1 MYSSYCKAQ
10 QRLNEISV
18 FFTTATRTA
27 TEITQTG
34 YSTKNIF
41 KLINRSLRPTGPMP
55 QIILRLLG
63 FLCVREAGRRGNK
76 ITARLRPKWTQAN
89 ER

>member
-1 MYSSYCKAQ
+1 MYSSYCKTQ
-10 QRLNEISV
+10 QRLKEKSV

-34 YSTKNIF
+34 YSTKNIL

-63 FLCVREAGRRGNK
+63 FYASG
-76 ITARLRPKWTQAN
+76 TQDA
-89 ER
+89 EVTKSLQG